1 MALPLYDSTVNRSGA
16 SVMLDTWPR
25 RTIHPVSGQGLGAIV
40 ANAGSIASNLGIN
53 LGALGSA
60 AHSPTTGQVQQAASA
75 VKTAAWGTL
84 IGLVVGLLAG
94 AIGGILGARAH
105 PSRDELG
112 GLARR

>member
-1 MALPLYDSTVNRSGA
+1 
-16 SVMLDTWPR
+16 MLDTWPR

>member
-1 MALPLYDSTVNRSGA
+1 LPVTWASTSARSGA
-16 SVMLDTWPR
+16 PR
-25 RTIHPVSGQGLGAIV
+25 
-40 ANAGSIASNLGIN
+40 IARR
-53 LGALGSA
+53 
-60 AHSPTTGQVQQAASA
+60 QQAASA